1 MLAASRAGRNRAWS
15 FSLHLPG
22 ARVPFVLEGRLVDR
36 ASQSGARRRAAKS
49 ASEGP
54 APPGL
59 LTTGEVM
66 ERSGLSRQ
74 VLYQY
79 TAMGLIREAHTTP
92 AGYRLYPESALR
104 HLEIVKELKETGYTL
119 RDIKEL
125 FFVRSKGN

>member
-1 MLAASRAGRNRAWS
+1 M
-15 FSLHLPG
+15 
-22 ARVPFVLEGRLVDR
+22 VDR

-49 ASEGP
+49 AAEGP

-125 FFVRSKGN
+125 FFARRAGN

>member
-1 MLAASRAGRNRAWS
+1 M
-15 FSLHLPG
+15 
-22 ARVPFVLEGRLVDR
+22 VDR
-36 ASQSGARRRAAKS
+36 ASRSGARRRAAKS

-125 FFVRSKGN
+125 FFARLKGN